1 MNRSDVVAALG
12 AARPL
17 SDGSAPW
24 TLRFIDI
31 ADRQFGGV
39 WSSRILTGAEAL
51 EILVPPHAGEP
62 CKGDRLTLVDPAGA
76 TVREA
81 ARRLAQLRDD
91 YRDANQSCWGRIE
104 QAATT
109 AFSGIILTTAPL
121 EADDYKGMAPLAG
134 RLYHLDGFHRLVG
147 WAWAGRLTSGTAR
160 VPALIAGSLG
170 ERAKASEP
178 ERT

>member
-1 MNRSDVVAALG
+1 MNRSDVIAALG
-12 AARPL
+12 AGRPL

-31 ADRQFGGV
+31 ADQQFGGI
-39 WSSRILTGAEAL
+39 WSSRILSGTEAL

-62 CKGDRLTLVDPAGA
+62 CKGDRLTLVEPAGA

-81 ARRLAQLRDD
+81 ARRLAQVRDD
-91 YRDANQSCWGRIE
+91 YKDANRSCWGRIE
-104 QAATT
+104 RAAIEP
-109 AFSGIILTTAPL
+109 FSGIILTTAPL
-121 EADDYKGMAPLAG
+121 AADDYRGMAPLPG

-147 WAWAGRLTSGTAR
+147 WAWAGRLAADTAR
-160 VPALIAGSLG
+160 VPALIAG
-170 ERAKASEP
+170 